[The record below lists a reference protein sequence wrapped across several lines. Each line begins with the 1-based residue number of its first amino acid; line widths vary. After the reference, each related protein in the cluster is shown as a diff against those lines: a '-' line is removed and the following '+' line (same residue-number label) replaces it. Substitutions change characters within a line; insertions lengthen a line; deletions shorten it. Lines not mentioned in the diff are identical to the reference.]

1 MTDRE
6 LLDGIV
12 DLAVEA
18 YDHWDNDRDANVGK
32 ILRALAGLLPGY
44 DARADAFHDRRST
57 ISAADAALGFKRS
70 KK

>member
-1 MTDRE
+1 MTDLE
-6 LLDGIV
+6 LMDGIV

-18 YDHWDNDRDANVGK
+18 YDHWDNDRDAKVGK

-57 ISAADAALGFKRS
+57 ISTAEIGRAMR
-70 KK
+70 